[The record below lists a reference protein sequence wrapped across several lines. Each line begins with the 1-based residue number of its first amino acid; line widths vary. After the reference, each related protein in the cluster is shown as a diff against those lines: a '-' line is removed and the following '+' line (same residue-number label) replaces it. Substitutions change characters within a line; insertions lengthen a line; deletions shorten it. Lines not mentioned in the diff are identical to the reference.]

1 MLVYIYT
8 HKIYRFSQFYFDINQ
23 VSSEVSTQLYSTLSG
38 SHLYYKMIGLV
49 QKHYD
54 LASTTVTGIPMKVG
68 RGWFSVFSSNGLGGG
83 GGQLKT
89 HLFSTLWSPHP
100 PPLFPSPMSF
110 FPYCHTPPPPHPK
123 LLYQVQPVWGFPAWS

>member
-1 MLVYIYT
+1 MFLFCFFFLLSCRVGALQIS
-8 HKIYRFSQFYFDINQ
+8 IIIIIVIDQ

-68 RGWFSVFSSNGLGGG
+68 RGSVN
-83 GGQLKT
+83 
-89 HLFSTLWSPHP
+89 
-100 PPLFPSPMSF
+100 
-110 FPYCHTPPPPHPK
+110 
-123 LLYQVQPVWGFPAWS
+123 

>member
-1 MLVYIYT
+1 MLYWYFFLIIFSILMYIMCV
-8 HKIYRFSQFYFDINQ
+8 ILCLFSTLSCRVGALQISIIIIDQ

-68 RGWFSVFSSNGLGGG
+68 RGSVNCRMWKLLGA
-83 GGQLKT
+83 LVL
-89 HLFSTLWSPHP
+89 HFLSLPAFCPAP
-100 PPLFPSPMSF
+100 
-110 FPYCHTPPPPHPK
+110 PPPPHPFS
-123 LLYQVQPVWGFPAWS
+123 LFLFLFVLFF